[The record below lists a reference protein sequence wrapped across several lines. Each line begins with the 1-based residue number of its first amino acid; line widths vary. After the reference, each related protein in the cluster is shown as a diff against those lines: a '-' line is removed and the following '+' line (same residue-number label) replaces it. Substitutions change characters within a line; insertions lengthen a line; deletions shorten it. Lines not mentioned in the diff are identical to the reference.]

1 MGGTSIS
8 DTENRFRGIS
18 NTDSEVFRIE
28 MKFRKVSLKLVG
40 LKNLLQDKN
49 EEG

>member
-1 MGGTSIS
+1 VGPQIS
-8 DTENRFRGIS
+8 NTENRFRGIS
-18 NTDSEVFRIE
+18 NTDSEGFRIE

-40 LKNLLQDKN
+40 LKNPLQDKN